1 MSTLE
6 NNTGKLNELKEKA
19 NSLPAYPPPR
29 KTSGKNCNSH
39 KRRIKRC
46 S

>member
-19 NSLPAYPPPR
+19 NSLPAYPPR

-39 KRRIKRC
+39 KRRVKCC